1 MALTKKIMHIR
12 NFEDGVQTTIQIS
25 KTDSTLISLGQVREI
40 INQLEKKNAKVMVRA
55 LNVEKW
61 TTLKNF
67 DDVFNSENFTD
78 YYKNKVK
85 NVAKFTNFSQL
96 QVSILKDK

>member
-1 MALTKKIMHIR
+1 MALTKKIIHIR

-25 KTDSTLISLGQVREI
+25 KTDSSLISLGQVREI

-55 LNVEKW
+55 LNAEKW

-67 DDVFNSENFTD
+67 DDVFDSQTFTD
-78 YYKNKVK
+78 YYKNKV
-85 NVAKFTNFSQL
+85 NDYTKFTSFFQL